1 MRRDAKCDSITHA
14 LRLAAAAGE
23 DAAAVSVDH
32 QRSAAEKSAS
42 ATPSPDLG
50 RDGIEAQV
58 RTTTTEL
65 PLPPSDGVLPIQSG
79 SESPAAV
86 ESEEEI
92 LALMEEEEEED
103 EAVHEGAVVSAVSED
118 SEAVVVAVP
127 AAQSS
132 RGRKVVQPRA
142 KFRVTTI

>member
-1 MRRDAKCDSITHA
+1 MPLNHA
-14 LRLAAAAGE
+14 RTRLAVAEGE
-23 DAAAVSVDH
+23 DAAAVSVDR

-42 ATPSPDLG
+42 ATPSSDLG
-50 RDGIEAQV
+50 RDGIDGIDGIEAQV

-65 PLPPSDGVLPIQSG
+65 PLPPADDDLPIQSG

-92 LALMEEEEEED
+92 LALMEQDEE
-103 EAVHEGAVVSAVSED
+103 VHEGAVGSVVSED
-118 SEAVVVAVP
+118 SEVVVIA

>member
-32 QRSAAEKSAS
+32 QRSAAELSAP

-92 LALMEEEEEED
+92 LALMEEEEED